1 MQYNLTQVAD
11 PKRFQRLVNA
21 LLTARFGEDF
31 RHTPLQGKDGASD
44 GETAVDNPFM
54 EYICEEDVSS
64 PSTNPLIKAPRP
76 GRYLFQAKYHST
88 GEHRLSDLRSD
99 VVREFKEALIN
110 DVLKRSDRHDVNYF
124 FLVTNISASK
134 AALCKIDDICSEL
147 LKKNRHLHAD
157 VWWGERIT
165 SLLDWAPTLWQ
176 AFPELFPGGVPPL
189 LGTAAT
195 ASAEGLSRTLKLAI
209 TQQHIRD
216 SQIKFRQIELEKRLI
231 DLFVDLDFDFVSDPD
246 EFIRLQHSSNLP
258 QSSTKL
264 LLSDDVSFRLHSGSG
279 TVLQLLLNDDIG
291 ISKILLEGGP
301 GQGKST
307 ITQMAA
313 QIYREKFLEVRDSDE
328 RDPTWHQFCQLRIP
342 IRLELRDF
350 AHWLST
356 NPDGTLEQYIAIT
369 ISQDSGGAAVLP
381 EDVHRMLNHSSAI
394 FLFDGLDEVGNDDLR
409 DQVLEVALS
418 AIHRIENALNTNLRV
433 VLTTRPPAVQGHW
446 NKLDGFIRV
455 VVAPMD
461 RRKIND
467 YLKRWLQAQI
477 PAIEERE
484 RIKLSFNNRRND
496 SHVEALA
503 RNPMQLSVL
512 LQFIY
517 LKGDAF
523 PDRRAEL
530 YRDYFQIVIDRDV
543 EKSPE
548 LSTHRDLIEGLHSYL
563 GFLLHGSAEVE
574 NGRRALSRNHIVELA
589 GHWLHDE
596 GHPPQLAGEYFA
608 LGEERFGLIV
618 ALSGEG
624 DETTYGFEVQPIQE
638 YFAAAYISNRLEN
651 GRAHEVFE
659 TLLYKEYWR
668 EVALFLAG
676 LRRPNEKA
684 DLVLRAKKAD
694 AESSHSEKQNGRSMV
709 LQLLREGVLNQPRNV
724 QMEAM
729 DYALEFLDIANLRQH
744 RNPRELIAIMRVV
757 IKQNNSDSVQSK
769 VIQAVESV
777 CQTNDHS
784 LLTLILRL
792 AGTVLDKEDYTKVV
806 LGYLGQEPETRGL
819 VRVTAPFNVSRV
831 IEELGSNHIYWEGI
845 PSHVLAR
852 RLWLG
857 ATLARSVPKIAYPVG
872 AHSSLIVQFAIGLP
886 NIALHGEDVIA
897 ISSDSVPAIWKLY
910 QNLQAIRI
918 LLSNNEEKESCV
930 DAWLSTGSSVRLLWT
945 DGQSE
950 PLPNSYKRCLKDLIK
965 TSDSVVT
972 SLIGKASTEIR
983 KSVQVYWKTIFKY
996 LEEPGIVAWIA
1007 ARCATEMYRF
1017 ATVGQSEVLREVSR
1031 DSVVNVLNEFYKI
1044 PEIENPRRTYFR
1056 FGMPLAVRVERGS
1069 NLRPLHEILID
1080 LVLKRSELNEE
1091 ELWGWLRELPLAP
1104 AIIGKLVD
1112 GCRNELESLLRFIGC
1127 RTIASGHW
1135 YFLDQRIKVQD
1146 TQRILKVCRRTEERD
1161 VLQGASIVLMNAT
1174 FGRLAETELILKI
1187 LAASQGSP
1195 LGSRIFNS
1203 HEGGI
1208 MGEQDPSLK
1217 EFALSVARGVLRQ
1230 PDDYPFEVANL
1241 AAVFLSEVEAQRN
1254 LPLFEQ
1260 CPDLQKSTNH

>member
-1 MQYNLTQVAD
+1 M
-11 PKRFQRLVNA
+11 
-21 LLTARFGEDF
+21 
-31 RHTPLQGKDGASD
+31 
-44 GETAVDNPFM
+44 
-54 EYICEEDVSS
+54 
-64 PSTNPLIKAPRP
+64 
-76 GRYLFQAKYHST
+76 
-88 GEHRLSDLRSD
+88 
-99 VVREFKEALIN
+99 
-110 DVLKRSDRHDVNYF
+110 
-124 FLVTNISASK
+124 
-134 AALCKIDDICSEL
+134 
-147 LKKNRHLHAD
+147 
-157 VWWGERIT
+157 
-165 SLLDWAPTLWQ
+165 
-176 AFPELFPGGVPPL
+176 
-189 LGTAAT
+189 
-195 ASAEGLSRTLKLAI
+195 
-209 TQQHIRD
+209 
-216 SQIKFRQIELEKRLI
+216 
-231 DLFVDLDFDFVSDPD
+231 FVDLDFDLVSDPD
-246 EFIRLQHSSNLP
+246 EFIRLLHSSNLP

-264 LLSDDVSFRLHSGSG
+264 FLSDDVSFRLRPVPG
-279 TVLQLLLNDDIG
+279 TVLQLLLDDDFG

-313 QIYREKFLEVRDSDE
+313 QIYREKFLDVRDSEE

-356 NPDGTLEQYIAIT
+356 NPDGTLDQYIAFT
-369 ISQDSGGAAVLP
+369 VSQDSGGASVLP
-381 EDVHRMLNHSSAI
+381 EDVHRMLEHSSAI
-394 FLFDGLDEVGNDDLR
+394 FLFDGLDEVGNDALR
-409 DQVLEVALS
+409 DQVLDVALS
-418 AIHRIENALNTNLRV
+418 AIHRFENALNANLRV
-433 VLTTRPPAVQGHW
+433 VLTTRPPAVQGRW
-446 NKLDGFIRV
+446 NKLEGFIRV

-461 RRKIND
+461 GKKIND
-467 YLKRWLQAQI
+467 YLVRWLQAQI
-477 PAIEERE
+477 PAIEDRE
-484 RIKLSFNNRRND
+484 RIKLSFNSRRND

-517 LKGDAF
+517 LKGEAF

-548 LSTHRDLIEGLHSYL
+548 LSKHRELIEGLHSYL
-563 GFLLHGSAEVE
+563 GFLLHGYAEVE
-574 NGRRALSRNHIVELA
+574 NGRRALNRSDIVKLA
-589 GHWLHDE
+589 GHWLHEE
-596 GHPPQLAGEYFA
+596 GHLPQLAGEYFA

-624 DETTYGFEVQPIQE
+624 HATTYGFEVQPIQE
-638 YFAAAYISNRLEN
+638 YFAAAYVSNRLKN

-684 DLVLRAKKAD
+684 DLVSRAKKAD

-709 LQLLREGVLNQPRNV
+709 LQLLREGVLRQPRNV
-724 QMEAM
+724 QIEAM
-729 DYALEFLDIANLRQH
+729 DYALEFLDSANLRQH
-744 RNPRELIAIMRVV
+744 RNPHELIANMREV
-757 IKQNNSDSVQSK
+757 IPQNNSESVQRK

-777 CQTNDHS
+777 CQSNDHS
-784 LLTLILRL
+784 LLTLIHSL

-806 LGYLGQEPETRGL
+806 LGYLGQEPKTRGL
-819 VRVTAPFNVSRV
+819 VRVTALFNVSRVRV
-831 IEELGSNHIYWEGI
+831 IEELGSNHSYWEGI

-852 RLWLG
+852 RLWLS
-857 ATLARSVPKIAYPVG
+857 ATLASFVPEIAYPFG

-897 ISSDSVPAIWKLY
+897 IRSDSVPAIWKLY
-910 QNLQAIRI
+910 QNVQAIRS
-918 LLSNNEEKESCV
+918 LLSNNEDRERCV
-930 DAWLSTGSSVRLLWT
+930 NAWLSTGSSVRLLWT

-950 PLPNSYKRCLKDLIK
+950 PLPNSYKICLKDLIK

-972 SLIGKASTEIR
+972 SLLGKASNKKR
-983 KSVQVYWKTIFKY
+983 KSVQVYCDTICRY

-1007 ARCATEMYRF
+1007 ARCAAEMYRSA
-1017 ATVGQSEVLREVSR
+1017 ATGQSEVLREVSM
-1031 DSVVNVLNEFYKI
+1031 DSVVKVLYEFYKI
-1044 PEIENPRRTYFR
+1044 TEIEYPRRMYIMER
-1056 FGMPLAVRVERGS
+1056 RGFGMPLAVRVERGS
-1069 NLRPLHEILID
+1069 NLCPLHEILID

-1127 RTIASGHW
+1127 RPIASGPW

-1174 FGRLAETELILKI
+1174 FGRLAETELVLKI
-1187 LAASQGSP
+1187 LAATQGSP
-1195 LGSRIFNS
+1195 LGTRIFNS
-1203 HEGGI
+1203 HEGVG

-1217 EFALSVARGVLRQ
+1217 ELALTVARGVLRQ

-1241 AAVFLSEVEAQRN
+1241 AAVFVREVEAQRN
-1254 LPLFEQ
+1254 VPLFEQ
-1260 CPDLQKSTNH
+1260 CPDLQKATNH